1 MEVIERV
8 LNYSYRD
15 DDDDDDDENTGQ
27 QSLSKKARLE
37 LVLVHCIVQS
47 GHSFNFSN
55 SKAQATAY
63 YF

>member
-1 MEVIERV
+1 MDVIERV
-8 LNYSYRD
+8 LNYSYR
-15 DDDDDDDENTGQ
+15 DDDDDENTGQ
-27 QSLSKKARLE
+27 QSLSKKATLE